1 MSFVRIVSTMNDLDD
16 ILVQLDRTRFQPKS
30 GRWITLPGLRSE
42 SEFPNADAV
51 PYRKQVDPDT
61 NKPSIS
67 TITTQV
73 RKKKISKKSTKERI
87 ADKSVLLADR
97 LDRKPYK

>member
-1 MSFVRIVSTMNDLDD
+1 MYELDD

-30 GRWITLPGLRSE
+30 DKWITLPELKSE
-42 SEFPNADAV
+42 SDFPDADV
-51 PYRKQVDPDT
+51 PPDQSHSHASVS
-61 NKPSIS
+61 NLSFS
-67 TITTQV
+67 TVTGQIQ
-73 RKKKISKKSTKERI
+73 KKKPSKKSAKERI

>member
-1 MSFVRIVSTMNDLDD
+1 MNELDD

-30 GRWITLPGLRSE
+30 DRWITLPELRSD
-42 SEFPNADAV
+42 SEIADTDMAPDQSHSHASV
-51 PYRKQVDPDT
+51 SNLSFSTVTKQ
-61 NKPSIS
+61 I
-67 TITTQV
+67 Q
-73 RKKKISKKSTKERI
+73 KKKLSKKSTKERI

>member
-1 MSFVRIVSTMNDLDD
+1 MNDLDD

-30 GRWITLPGLRSE
+30 DRWITLPELRSE
-42 SEFPNADAV
+42 SEFPDTDVA
-51 PYRKQVDPDT
+51 PDQPHSYASVS
-61 NKPSIS
+61 NLRFR
-67 TITTQV
+67 TITKQV
-73 RKKKISKKSTKERI
+73 RKKKLSKKSTKERI